1 MLEQILEFLE
11 PAGGLIDLFAVGVIV
26 VGFAHSLGRYAVQY
40 NERGPEKD
48 FAQFKVGLG
57 RALAL
62 GLEILVVADVIKTI
76 TTEPTFNWLGV
87 LAFLV
92 FVRTIVSWTLI
103 LEMEGRWPWQT
114 PPEERRE

>member
-1 MLEQILEFLE
+1 MLEQILEFFDH
-11 PAGGLIDLFAVGVIV
+11 ASGLINLFAVGVII
-26 VGFAHSLGRYAVQY
+26 VGFAHSLGRYAIEY
-40 NERGPEKD
+40 KERGPERD

-57 RALAL
+57 RALTL
-62 GLEILVVADVIKTI
+62 GLEILVVADVIETI
-76 TTEPTFNWLGV
+76 TTVPTFNSLGI

-114 PPEERRE
+114 AEEQKE